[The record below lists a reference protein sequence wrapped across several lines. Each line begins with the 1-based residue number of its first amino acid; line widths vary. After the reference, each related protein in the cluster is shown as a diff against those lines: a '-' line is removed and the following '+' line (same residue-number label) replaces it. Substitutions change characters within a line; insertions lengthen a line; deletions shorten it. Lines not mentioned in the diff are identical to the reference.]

1 MSEQMDPMQLEP
13 PRVERMVSP
22 ATTVLVLVTSAGT
35 PSSTTIDQDAPSLSH
50 SPSSSALQSPCL
62 HQGIV
67 AGSTS
72 IEDNPLAP
80 VNNDLFV
87 NVFTSK
93 PSSEAS
99 TSEDSNQRTSNL
111 PFIKIAGFK
120 PCKMKFTSLIDFKL
134 VAKGYPQEDGIDFE
148 ESFALVSR
156 TEAIR
161 IFIANAAKE
170 NMTIYQMDVNT
181 PFLNGELK
189 EEVYVSQPE
198 GFVDTDH
205 PTYVYRLKKALYS
218 LKQAPRARYDTPSRF
233 LLNNNFSKGLQASQN
248 PGGIFINQ
256 SKFALEIIKNFGMD
270 SCDPVDTLVTDII
283 KKTKSKQN
291 RTKPSTKQKAWK
303 SQKLKVKPDKVK
315 AKKIKKSKGK

>member
-1 MSEQMDPMQLEP
+1 MLIFSKALMFLRAQAVATASDIGIFVGYAPSRKGYRIYNKRTRHIIETIHIQFDEMSEQMDPMQLEP

-22 ATTVLVLVTSAGT
+22 ATAVLVLVTSAGT
-35 PSSTTIDQDAPSLSH
+35 PSSTTIDQDAPSPSH

-62 HQGIV
+62 HQGIT

-87 NVFTSK
+87 NVFASK

-111 PFIKIAGFK
+111 PFIKITGFK

-134 VAKGYPQEDGIDFE
+134 VAKGYRQEDGIDFE
-148 ESFALVSR
+148 ESFALVAR

-189 EEVYVSQPE
+189 EEVYDSQPE

-205 PTYVYRLKKALYS
+205 PTYVYRLKKGS
-218 LKQAPRARYDTPSRF
+218 
-233 LLNNNFSKGLQASQN
+233 
-248 PGGIFINQ
+248 
-256 SKFALEIIKNFGMD
+256 
-270 SCDPVDTLVTDII
+270 V
-283 KKTKSKQN
+283 
-291 RTKPSTKQKAWK
+291 
-303 SQKLKVKPDKVK
+303 
-315 AKKIKKSKGK
+315 